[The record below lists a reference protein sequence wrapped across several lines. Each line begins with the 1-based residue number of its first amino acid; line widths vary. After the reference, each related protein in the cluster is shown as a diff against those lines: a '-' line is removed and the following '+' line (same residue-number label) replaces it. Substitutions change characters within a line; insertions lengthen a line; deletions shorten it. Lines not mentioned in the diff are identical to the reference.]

1 MKITL
6 IAGARPNFMKIAPL
20 IKAIQ
25 KAAAEG
31 HDIRHRLVHTGQHY
45 DKNMS
50 DTFFEELG
58 IPMPDINLGCGG
70 GTQAEQTANIM
81 MAFEK
86 DLMQNPTDL
95 VLVVGDVTST
105 MACSIVAKKLN
116 TKVCHV
122 EAGIRSWDQ
131 TMPEEIN
138 RMVTDALADYMFTTS
153 EIANKNLLLQ
163 GACLEKPILNPSLKG
178 RTLNTTELSP
188 FPSGEEW
195 GEACSFAQVWGAH
208 TADSTQYDL
217 LKENAKTNRKNPTEA
232 ESVMWDMLKG
242 NNLGYHFRRQHIILD
257 YIVDYICLEKGLVIE
272 LDGGYHNDP
281 QQKAYDGYR
290 TAHLQRLGYTELR
303 FKNEELLCNPD
314 DVIKKIKETLE
325 SLPSINSLPFREGQ
339 GVGSLPSLQAM
350 GNGQWEMGEETNRQ
364 SPIANSLPALPEEQ
378 YAFKRNVQRV
388 WYVGNVMIDTLLA
401 NRERFRR
408 PAIYDT
414 LGLEEKQYV
423 VMTMHRPANVDEQ
436 EHLKA
441 LMEQIITNVHGLPI
455 IFPIHPRTAKLF
467 YQLWGD
473 EEQLAK
479 LFPNL
484 HIVDPMGYLEFNYL
498 VEHAKVVVTDSGGI
512 TEETT
517 VMGVPCITLRDN
529 TERPET
535 CTVGTNMLIGT
546 RPEAIK
552 PALDK
557 LFAGEWKKGA
567 IPALWDGHTA
577 ERIVE
582 ILLKKDL

>member
-6 IAGARPNFMKIAPL
+6 VAGARPNFMKIAPL

-25 KAAAEG
+25 KAQTEG
-31 HDIRHRLVHTGQHY
+31 HNIYHRLVHTGQHY

-58 IPMPDINLGCGG
+58 IPMPDVNLGCGG

-81 MAFEK
+81 VAFEK
-86 DLMQNPTDL
+86 DLMQHPTDL

-153 EIANKNLLLQ
+153 EIANKNLLLL
-163 GACLEKPILNPSLKG
+163 GAELQAS
-178 RTLNTTELSP
+178 RLSP
-188 FPSGEEW
+188 LAS
-195 GEACSFAQVWGAH
+195 
-208 TADSTQYDL
+208 
-217 LKENAKTNRKNPTEA
+217 
-232 ESVMWDMLKG
+232 
-242 NNLGYHFRRQHIILD
+242 
-257 YIVDYICLEKGLVIE
+257 
-272 LDGGYHNDP
+272 
-281 QQKAYDGYR
+281 
-290 TAHLQRLGYTELR
+290 
-303 FKNEELLCNPD
+303 
-314 DVIKKIKETLE
+314 
-325 SLPSINSLPFREGQ
+325 
-339 GVGSLPSLQAM
+339 
-350 GNGQWEMGEETNRQ
+350 
-364 SPIANSLPALPEEQ
+364 SLPALPEEQ
-378 YAFKRNVQRV
+378 YAFKRTPQRV

-401 NRERFRR
+401 NRSRFRR
-408 PAIYDT
+408 PAVYDT
-414 LGLEEKQYV
+414 LGLQEKQYI

-441 LMEQIITNVHGLPI
+441 LMEQIINNVHGLPI

-467 YQLWGD
+467 YNLWGD
-473 EEQLAK
+473 EEQLAQ

-498 VEHAKVVVTDSGGI
+498 VERAKAVVTDSGGI

-552 PALDK
+552 PALDR
-557 LFAGEWKKGA
+557 LFAGEWKQGA

-582 ILLKKDL
+582 ILLSL